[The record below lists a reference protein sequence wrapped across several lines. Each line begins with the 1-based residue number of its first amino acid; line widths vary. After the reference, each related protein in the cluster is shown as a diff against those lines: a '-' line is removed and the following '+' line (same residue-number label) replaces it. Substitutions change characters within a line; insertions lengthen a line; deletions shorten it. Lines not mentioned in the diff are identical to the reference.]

1 MTEEIYQN
9 LVRSID
15 KDAPESIH
23 LLDYPVANE
32 EMIDENLEADMGDL
46 LDVVVLGRAARNLSG
61 IKNRQPIGQMYVKAD
76 FKLDEFYTDIIA
88 DELNVKKVDF
98 TDDVRDFSSYSFK
111 PQLKTVGPKYGKQ
124 LGEIRE
130 ALNSIDGNDAM
141 DEVNATEQ
149 LKINLSSGEVILG
162 RDDLLID
169 IAQKPGYES
178 QSDKGITVVLDTN
191 LSEELLEE
199 GFVREIISKV
209 QTMRKE
215 ADFQVMDR
223 ITIYVKDNDKVK
235 EVLEKNAENIKAEV
249 LADAIVTDEALGYTK
264 EWSIN
269 GENVTLGVKKN

>member
-1 MTEEIYQN
+1 
-9 LVRSID
+9 
-15 KDAPESIH
+15 
-23 LLDYPVANE
+23 VANE
-32 EMIDENLEADMGDL
+32 EMIDEKLEADMGDL

>member
-1 MTEEIYQN
+1 M
-9 LVRSID
+9 
-15 KDAPESIH
+15 
-23 LLDYPVANE
+23 
-32 EMIDENLEADMGDL
+32 
-46 LDVVVLGRAARNLSG
+46 
-61 IKNRQPIGQMYVKAD
+61 
-76 FKLDEFYTDIIA
+76 
-88 DELNVKKVDF
+88 DF

-235 EVLEKNAENIKAEV
+235 EILEKNAENIKAEV